1 MVADVGKDAK
11 KAARQTVRVASAQTV
26 EFCEDTVAALNC
38 AAPMQVT
45 HGAISPPKNVT
56 SDLTGARVCML

>member
-1 MVADVGKDAK
+1 
-11 KAARQTVRVASAQTV
+11 VRVASAQTV
-26 EFCEDTVAALNC
+26 EFCEDTEAALNC

-56 SDLTGARVCML
+56 SDLTGAGV

>member
-11 KAARQTVRVASAQTV
+11 KAVRVASAQTV
-26 EFCEDTVAALNC
+26 EFCEDTEAALNC

-56 SDLTGARVCML
+56 SDLTGTSV